1 MREEIDVA
9 CRGTVGVVFSAFTA
23 ALLLT
28 GFARKIPV
36 APGPSGYHIL
46 KTIPVGGTEGWDY
59 LTMDSASRR
68 LYIGR
73 SDHIQVVDVE
83 HGTVVGNVAGLRGTH
98 GMALALDLGRGF
110 TTDGGANTVT
120 IVDLKTLKKIGT
132 VKAGKDPDSFAYDDV
147 TKRVFI
153 MNSAGNDATAINASD
168 GTIAGTIA
176 LGGQPEFVVADGRGK
191 IFINIT
197 DKDQIV
203 EVEGRTLKIL
213 HRWPIAPCDLPS
225 GLAMDQKNRR
235 LFAACDNQMMAIL
248 NADTG
253 KIVATPTIDQDPD
266 AAAFDPETQFAFS
279 SNGGS
284 GTLTI
289 IHEDSPDNFSVV
301 DNVPTQSG
309 ARTMAVDTKTH
320 NVLLV
325 TAKRGH
331 GSTASAVVPNTFVV
345 LVVGK

>member
-1 MREEIDVA
+1 MA
-9 CRGTVGVVFSAFTA
+9 CRGTVAVVFSTLTA

-28 GFARKIPV
+28 GFARNIPV
-36 APGPSGYHIL
+36 APDPSGYHIL

-59 LTMDSASRR
+59 LTMDSAARR

-73 SDHIQVVDVE
+73 GDHIDVVDVDR
-83 HGTVVGNVAGLRGTH
+83 GTVVGKVTDLRGAH

-110 TTDGGANTVT
+110 TTDGAANTVT
-120 IVDLKTLKKIGT
+120 IVDLRTLKKIGT
-132 VKAGKDPDSFAYDDV
+132 VNARKDPDSFAYDDV

-176 LGGQPEFVVADGRGK
+176 LGGQPEFAVADGRGK
-191 IFINIT
+191 IFVNIT

-203 EVEGRTLKIL
+203 EFDGRTLKIT
-213 HRWPIAPCDLPS
+213 PS
-225 GLAMDQKNRR
+225 V
-235 LFAACDNQMMAIL
+235 
-248 NADTG
+248 ADRSLR
-253 KIVATPTIDQDPD
+253 
-266 AAAFDPETQFAFS
+266 FAFRTS
-279 SNGGS
+279 DGS
-284 GTLTI
+284 EESAPL
-289 IHEDSPDNFSVV
+289 
-301 DNVPTQSG
+301 QSG

-331 GSTASAVVPNTFVV
+331 GSTASTVVPNTFVV